1 MGLKWG
7 QRQQF
12 VSGLKF
18 YILLLTF
25 SLRLSLKVNEL
36 SDDYRNRHTG
46 GTVQQTRKTLAISSS
61 DTIKKRRLRNHN
73 SRKD

>member
-36 SDDYRNRHTG
+36 SDDHRNRHTALDEG
-46 GTVQQTRKTLAISSS
+46 TTVQTNQE
-61 DTIKKRRLRNHN
+61 DPCHKKAPTQD
-73 SRKD
+73 S